1 MDSLIKKTEFDEGKQ
16 EPDIVDRIKTAVA
29 MAIRRPQSAKLQ
41 AINDYFSRFDEA
53 TVNRFLEKLASSVWV
68 RNPNF
73 NIELVVRKDLV
84 NTLLGG
90 TSETST
96 SKYYKVQTLTLEKLK

>member
-1 MDSLIKKTEFDEGKQ
+1 MQTLIKKTEFDDGKQ
-16 EPDIVDRIKTAVA
+16 EPDIIDRIKTAVCI
-29 MAIRRPQSAKLQ
+29 AIRRPQASKMQ
-41 AINDYFSRFDEA
+41 AIMEYFSRFDEA
-53 TVNRFLEKLASSVWV
+53 TIERFLDRLASSVWV
-68 RNPNF
+68 RNPSF
-73 NIELVVRKDLV
+73 NLELVIRKDLV

>member
-1 MDSLIKKTEFDEGKQ
+1 MQTLIKKTEFDDGKQ
-16 EPDIVDRIKTAVA
+16 EPDIIDRIKIAVA
-29 MAIRRPQSAKLQ
+29 MAIRRPQAAKLQ
-41 AINDYFSRFDEA
+41 AITDYFSRFDNA
-53 TVNRFLEKLASSVWV
+53 TVERFLEKLASSVWV

-73 NIELVVRKDLV
+73 SLELIIRKDLV

>member
-1 MDSLIKKTEFDEGKQ
+1 MQTLIKKTEFDDGKQ
-16 EPDIVDRIKTAVA
+16 ETDIIDRIKTAVCI
-29 MAIRRPQSAKLQ
+29 AIRRPQAAKLQ
-41 AINDYFSRFDEA
+41 AITDYFNRFDNA
-53 TVNRFLEKLASSVWV
+53 TVDRFLEKLASSVWV

>member
-1 MDSLIKKTEFDEGKQ
+1 MDSLIKNADFDDGKQ
-16 EPDIVDRIKTAVA
+16 EPDIVDRIKTAVS
-29 MAIRRPQSAKLQ
+29 MAIRRPQAAKLQ
-41 AINDYFSRFDEA
+41 AITDYFSRFDSA
-53 TVNRFLEKLASSVWV
+53 TVERFLEKLASSVWV

>member
-1 MDSLIKKTEFDEGKQ
+1 MDSLIKKTEFDDGKQ
-16 EPDIVDRIKTAVA
+16 EPDIIDRIKTAVCI
-29 MAIRRPQSAKLQ
+29 AIRRPQAAKLQ
-41 AINDYFSRFDEA
+41 AIMDYFSRFDNA
-53 TVNRFLEKLASSVWV
+53 TVERFLEKLASSVWV